1 MDEFTGGDAF
11 TDLSSCSYFPD
22 INFAVDV
29 LGDVDNAVSG
39 KYDGYEEDSA
49 REEFGTGPAEMPVD
63 GVALAEDRAHGRR
76 GDEVLGNTDKYHP
89 YHNEVERED
98 KSDIN
103 AGQHTGRSGL
113 TEQQR
118 DEILARLA
126 AERSERRTRVL
137 SGAAADVYQGH
148 AQLES
153 DELGAGASYLEDRE
167 EVPSQLPYFM
177 RQTPYEYV
185 HDEDLAP
192 PEPNDDGGAYAP
204 NERQRGAL
212 LSPPSS
218 ISDSRAPT
226 PIGFLDHGNVL
237 DRPDSPK
244 DGGGVNSYQQDLAAP
259 TYEPEAD
266 PYSGGYAED
275 PSLDAL
281 EYEMQRDLRYSA
293 APPPPHRREAWHEEA
308 PELRTSVAL
317 LDDHEPHPKAGPA
330 LREYEETLR
339 EPPAGNAQRAAPAAQ
354 MPRPRRPSSAPRER
368 PPPKV
373 TKPQEFALSKPSSR
387 HNLESV
393 ARQVAEEK
401 DKNLTFKP
409 QTNSGKK
416 NATPGRLQQ
425 LAEPRRHDKWL
436 GEKKKYEEESLKGC
450 TFKPQTGRKPTFK
463 PRNQIPVQERLYQQ
477 SETKFVA
484 REKAK
489 KELEEAQLGTCPFA
503 PRINNYNAKKTYKP
517 LQERLAD
524 LQRSKSEK
532 IARARMA
539 QELEDPELTFQ
550 PRLNQTSMRIAEVP
564 PLGSRGPLDE
574 NVQQIC
580 GLHLDLPELACPG
593 AHAMER
599 LVLEER
605 TEEAAMLGV
614 TASSAHLIER
624 RMKKQEEIQSVMN
637 EECTFQPAINQTSE
651 RMIQV
656 METFGR
662 NPDFVQ
668 RQQEQQDVTMYRKH
682 AKQRD
687 AVDEECKFVPQ
698 TNSSQVLHASR
709 HVSMCHETQ
718 AEKMERLSYKD
729 KIRKESLK
737 ENLQQQHFA
746 QYSFE
751 PKLNNVSRSMARS
764 TTLGELVKDERRQKQ
779 CVKPRMCVEDLI
791 GDSSAGEGDGMHDE
805 QVLSEAKKAA
815 EEAERAQC
823 TFRPELVAK
832 SKKLPP
838 RPYQVDMNHADTITR
853 RIAEYQKE
861 KEQRL
866 EEYRAA
872 QQYEELEACTFSP
885 ATNKT
890 KVPATRSST
899 PVVVRGLGRHLELQ
913 EMAKRMKVEHED
925 RAAKVFLENPN
936 GGPKQQYTIPQPFN
950 LDHKDCDERA
960 RLRKSKAQQE
970 LDDHRHSEC
979 TFRPRTLHGQNKELI
994 QHILSQ
1000 PDYE

>member
-317 LDDHEPHPKAGPA
+317 LDDHEPHPK
-330 LREYEETLR
+330 EYEETLR

-463 PRNQIPVQERLYQQ
+463 PRNQVDALPEELSAAKRRCIGARATPALLSVALQRRTPRDRCRIPVQERLYQQ

-550 PRLNQTSMRIAEVP
+550 PRLNQTSMRIAE
-564 PLGSRGPLDE
+564 
-574 NVQQIC
+574 
-580 GLHLDLPELACPG
+580 
-593 AHAMER
+593 
-599 LVLEER
+599 VLEER

-764 TTLGELVKDERRQKQ
+764 TTLGELVKDERRQK
-779 CVKPRMCVEDLI
+779 
-791 GDSSAGEGDGMHDE
+791 
-805 QVLSEAKKAA
+805 VLSEAKKAA